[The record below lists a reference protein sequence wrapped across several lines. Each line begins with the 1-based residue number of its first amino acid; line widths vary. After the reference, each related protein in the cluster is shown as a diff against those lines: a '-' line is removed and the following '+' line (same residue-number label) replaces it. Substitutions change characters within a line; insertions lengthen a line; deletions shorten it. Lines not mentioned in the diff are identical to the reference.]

1 MAIAYDESLPAAE
14 QRRAV
19 RQALAEALR
28 LARLQADVL
37 VRLDQADDAGDDEA
51 VLRGHA
57 ELDHVMALVA
67 ETEQVRTGAR
77 SRLGL
82 DHDLTCAGCGGAA
95 EPVYQQPRLL
105 GYQCMGCGWAG
116 DDPAAQA
123 ERKHAEAL
131 AAAAAAIQPAIDGI
145 EDAVLTLGPRG
156 KQARADGITAL
167 RAVQENL
174 GTVDRRLQRNAI
186 D

>member
-1 MAIAYDESLPAAE
+1 MAIAYDEPLPAAE

-19 RQALAEALR
+19 RQALADALR
-28 LARLQADVL
+28 LARLQVDVL
-37 VRLDQADDAGDDEA
+37 VRLKEADDAGDDEA

-77 SRLGL
+77 VQLGPES
-82 DHDLTCAGCGGAA
+82 DLTCAGCGGAA
-95 EPVYQQPRLL
+95 EPVYEQPRLL
-105 GYQCMGCGWAG
+105 GYQCAGCGWAG
-116 DDPAAQA
+116 DDPAVQDD
-123 ERKHAEAL
+123 RKRAEAL
-131 AAAAAAIQPAIDGI
+131 AAAAAVVQPAIDGI

-167 RAVQENL
+167 RAVQEDL
-174 GTVDRRLQRNAI
+174 RAADRRLQRTRTG
-186 D
+186 

>member
-1 MAIAYDESLPAAE
+1 MTTGYDEVLPGAE
-14 QRRAV
+14 RHRAV
-19 RQALAEALR
+19 QQALADALR
-28 LARLQADVL
+28 LARLQVEVL
-37 VRLDQADDAGDDEA
+37 VRLNRADDAGDDEA

-77 SRLGL
+77 VQPGRTE
-82 DHDLTCAGCGGAA
+82 DLNCAGCGAAA
-95 EPVYQQPRLL
+95 EPVYEKPRLL
-105 GYQCMGCGWAG
+105 GYQCAGCGWEG
-116 DDPAAQA
+116 DDPAVQT
-123 ERKHAEAL
+123 ERKRAEAL

-156 KQARADGITAL
+156 KQAKADGITAL

-174 GTVDRRLQRNAI
+174 RAVDRRLQRTGTG
-186 D
+186 